1 MSDFIKCLWV
11 SVKWIMWELT
21 EFLIFLNNL
30 LSISWNISNSW
41 IFSCFRLYYTE
52 FNQLIDFSKNY
63 WVGARLSVNL
73 DDLTMTTQ
81 LLITLTQISLICK
94 FNNLKNPK
102 LAKIKLRRGISC
114 TKNTPTRHFSLN
126 YRINSNLQTEKLVV
140 YI

>member
-1 MSDFIKCLWV
+1 LSDFIKCLWV

-94 FNNLKNPK
+94 TNNLKNPK

-114 TKNTPTRHFSLN
+114 TKHTPSRYVSLN

-140 YI
+140 